1 MMIVFFKLNN
11 LLFNRNCK
19 KKGQTINKLNVCA
32 DIVKHIFIDLVKK
45 WLVHYFKRN
54 NQFPRHSLC
63 SSKPVCRYISIG
75 TNMISG
81 IKYNRLNFTSHFS
94 SLSIQENCFLC
105 IPTVPPEETFQNQ
118 KLVKIDL
125 CLNLILSIY

>member
-1 MMIVFFKLNN
+1 MMIVFKLNN
-11 LLFNRNCK
+11 LVFNRNCK

-32 DIVKHIFIDLVKK
+32 DVVKHIFIDLVKK
-45 WLVHYFKRN
+45 WLVHYCKRN

-63 SSKPVCRYISIG
+63 SSKPVCRYISID

-94 SLSIQENCFLC
+94 SLSIQENCFFFLY
-105 IPTVPPEETFQNQ
+105 PNRSTRGNVSEP
-118 KLVKIDL
+118 KVG
-125 CLNLILSIY
+125 